1 LQNEKD
7 LKLRKFGGKNQTEF
21 MKSDGKRN
29 NKAMNVLKK
38 IKKERKNKSWAKK
51 IKSPTRQRVV

>member
-1 LQNEKD
+1 LRNEKD
-7 LKLRKFGGKNQTEF
+7 LKLRKSGETEF

-38 IKKERKNKSWAKK
+38 MKTERKNKSWAKK
-51 IKSPTRQRVV
+51 IKIPIR